1 MDENGTQ
8 DEESQDDGGNLTASG
23 SGGFQRRI
31 LTEISPQSWEHPAD
45 RAALNALRKVP
56 GFDLALRKIFGM
68 FGERAIRL
76 AFKANAVRVSE
87 KQYAWVHERTLR
99 VCEVMDLK
107 EIPEV
112 YVSQTPIVN
121 AGAVGMS
128 DPFIVLNS
136 SMLEVLNHDE
146 VEAVLAHEVGH
157 ILSGHVLYRTL
168 LLLIMRLALFRY
180 PIAGLALLPIL
191 WALLE
196 WYRKSELSCDRAAL
210 LGVQDKDVVMSS
222 LMKLAGGTRGE
233 DLDLQEFI
241 DQSEEYRGGG
251 DLLDSVYKVLNAI
264 GATHPLLRSEA
275 WNRGYVF
282 LPDLYVPCPECEGK
296 RFNRQ
301 TLEIRYRDRSIADV
315 LDRAEQEV
323 FQVAERRV
331 GGGLAPID
339 PLLGPA
345 IERAEELQRLGSEI
359 TGIPTGFRDLD
370 SKLAGL
376 HPTNLIV
383 IAGRPGMGKTALALN
398 IAQNVAQNDHPVAI
412 FSLEM
417 SREEIVSRM
426 LCSTGRIDSQRLRT
440 GRLAEAD
447 FTKLSNAASALYKKP
462 IFVDDS
468 PANVET
474 AAGFGFVTHLFTT
487 ADRLRLW
494 LHERGL
500 LEVP

>member
-8 DEESQDDGGNLTASG
+8 DEESQDDGGNLTTSG

-87 KQYAWVHERTLR
+87 NQYSWIHERTLR

-180 PIAGLALLPIL
+180 PIAGLALLPVL

-210 LGVQDKDVVMSS
+210 LGVQDKEVVMSS

-264 GATHPLLRSEA
+264 GATHPFSVVR
-275 WNRGYVF
+275 
-282 LPDLYVPCPECEGK
+282 
-296 RFNRQ
+296 
-301 TLEIRYRDRSIADV
+301 
-315 LDRAEQEV
+315 
-323 FQVAERRV
+323 VAELRDWIDTGTYEKIMAGDYARRT
-331 GGGLAPID
+331 D
-339 PLLGPA
+339 
-345 IERAEELQRLGSEI
+345 ED
-359 TGIPTGFRDLD
+359 T
-370 SKLAGL
+370 
-376 HPTNLIV
+376 
-383 IAGRPGMGKTALALN
+383 RPY
-398 IAQNVAQNDHPVAI
+398 
-412 FSLEM
+412 
-417 SREEIVSRM
+417 RE
-426 LCSTGRIDSQRLRT
+426 D
-440 GRLAEAD
+440 LAEAMKGYTD
-447 FTKLSNAASALYKKP
+447 AAHELFDEVDAAVDKLKTRFTEA
-462 IFVDDS
+462 
-468 PANVET
+468 
-474 AAGFGFVTHLFTT
+474 
-487 ADRLRLW
+487 W
-494 LHERGL
+494 RGGKGG
-500 LEVP
+500 